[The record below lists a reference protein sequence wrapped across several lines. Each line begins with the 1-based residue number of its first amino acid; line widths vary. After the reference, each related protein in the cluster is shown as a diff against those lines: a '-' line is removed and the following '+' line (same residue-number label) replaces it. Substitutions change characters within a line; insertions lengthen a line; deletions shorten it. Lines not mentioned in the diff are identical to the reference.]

1 MSADYTSDLKI
12 VPVLSTEIKNRI
24 VGPDEILR
32 CIDTGALYIA
42 GPGGKPQL
50 MMASTASPSGEN
62 AFSAGMR
69 GFSAS
74 GLDFP
79 TVIPPPSWF
88 DVAPPFQISRVG
100 GIVQH
105 GYVRDAWKT
114 PGTAV
119 LWVSATR
126 GNDTTGDGS
135 YAAPYLSW
143 LKVMSMVA
151 AHGTTIYAEA
161 GVWDRR
167 YCMGLATMPDYDI
180 NVIAVGG
187 TAVSSCRY
195 EKSGAANYTL
205 QGDGTYTPTSARSAT
220 TCAIDKKFR
229 DARGVP
235 SRLKLVLS
243 QAECAATP
251 GSMYIGPSTFYVRLQ
266 DDRAPDTDLVVFLGS
281 YNGNIKLGRKY
292 YFQGIEFEGGND
304 AFYNTNTVTAGSRLV
319 FDSCGFTHSMGN
331 GLTAYGVP
339 TVISANCYAYNNR
352 QDGFNYHQG
361 TVNLLP
367 VFAVEIDCQ
376 SYSNGEADGANNDN
390 GSTLHENCRA
400 IRIRTLA
407 GNNIGPTFA
416 DVGTSKSWN
425 LDCIDF
431 GTAAGVNA
439 TNQNVGFGV
448 YDTAMMALDGC
459 CSVGSPIQS
468 YKQASAT
475 LQAKGGNI
483 PGLASY

>member
-1 MSADYTSDLKI
+1 MDEMDDFR
-12 VPVLSTEIKNRI
+12 VLQATSTEVKNRYLTP
-24 VGPDEILR
+24 GEILYA
-32 CIDTGALYIA
+32 IDTGTYYV
-42 GPGGKPQL
+42 GGKDGKPQAL
-50 MMASTASPSGEN
+50 VSSSTSSDGGNVFP
-62 AFSAGMR
+62 AGMR

-74 GLDFP
+74 GLDYP
-79 TVIPPPSWF
+79 TILSAPSWF
-88 DVAPPFQISRVG
+88 DVTPPFPITRIA
-100 GIVQH
+100 GIVKH
-105 GYVRDAWKT
+105 GYDREAWKT

-135 YAAPYLSW
+135 YAAPYMSW

-187 TAVSSCRY
+187 TAVSSTRY
-195 EKSGAANYTL
+195 EKSGAANYAL

-220 TCAIDKKFR
+220 VGAIDKKFR

-235 SRLKLVLS
+235 SRLKLVAS

-251 GSMYIGPSTFYVRLQ
+251 GSMYIGASTFYVRLA

-319 FDSCGFTHSMGN
+319 FDSCGFIHSMGN
-331 GLTAYGVP
+331 GLTVYGVP
-339 TVISANCYAYNNR
+339 TVLSINCYSYNNR

-367 VFAVEIDCQ
+367 VFAIEIDCQ
-376 SYSNGEADGANNDN
+376 SYSNGEADGSNNDN

-400 IRIRTLA
+400 IRIRTMA

-425 LDCIDF
+425 IDCVDF
-431 GTAAGVNA
+431 GSAAPASA
-439 TNQNVGFGV
+439 TNQNVGFGA

-459 CSVGSPIQS
+459 CSANSPVQA

-475 LQAKGGNI
+475 MVIAGGNVVR
-483 PGLASY
+483 